1 MTKTE
6 KLKEISKNNQGIL
19 KTDTVIKNGISK
31 VTFSKFVKKNGYIKV
46 AKGIY
51 TSPDF
56 FEDPLFF
63 LQLRCP
69 KTIFSHETA
78 LYLLDMTVQEPHF
91 PTVTVKS
98 GYNAS
103 HLKKEGCKIYFI
115 KENLFELG
123 AIRKRTPFGNEVI
136 LYNLERT
143 ICDILR
149 NRSTLDVQI
158 FQEAMKNYVKR
169 KDKNLYLLL
178 DYAKQFKVEKLVKL
192 YLEVLL

>member
-1 MTKTE
+1 
-6 KLKEISKNNQGIL
+6 
-19 KTDTVIKNGISK
+19 
-31 VTFSKFVKKNGYIKV
+31 
-46 AKGIY
+46 
-51 TSPDF
+51 
-56 FEDPLFF
+56 
-63 LQLRCP
+63 
-69 KTIFSHETA
+69 
-78 LYLLDMTVQEPHF
+78 MTVQEPHF

-178 DYAKQFKVEKLVKL
+178 DYAKQFKVEKLVKQ